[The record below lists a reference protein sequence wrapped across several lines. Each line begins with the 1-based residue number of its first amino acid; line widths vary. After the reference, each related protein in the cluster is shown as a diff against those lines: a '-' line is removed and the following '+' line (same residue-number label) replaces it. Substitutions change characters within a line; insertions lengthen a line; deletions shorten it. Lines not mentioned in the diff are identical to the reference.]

1 MVYLLDVEG
10 VMIFLKKNSEPH
22 KWEIC
27 QKKMTTKPQP
37 KEIQNQALSCE
48 DSAWLLCPFQIRKD
62 LPLYQNRLCLNF
74 TAGRPV
80 RVGPYA
86 QGRWPCIFYV
96 R

>member
-1 MVYLLDVEG
+1 MTMKTNDA
-10 VMIFLKKNSEPH
+10 
-22 KWEIC
+22 
-27 QKKMTTKPQP
+27 QTTKPQP
-37 KEIQNQALSCE
+37 KEIQNQALSHE

-62 LPLYQNRLCLNF
+62 LPLYQNRLWSNL

-86 QGRWPCIFYV
+86 QGRWPCIFCI